1 MNKNRRKSEI
11 MREVFVNELIKEVL
25 GPRGGAEE
33 TLHDDPYDEYL
44 TGVIIPQRWKGEKPD
59 EGEDATELSAG
70 GGTSEDDLVDI
81 EILSGISP
89 ALDPRSKIR
98 SFGLSFRLEGKDPSM
113 KLCVTWG
120 RYHPDV
126 EKEGEEW
133 KRESNYVIRDLK
145 LADIDGSKY
154 TKISAYSKDDGEIFL
169 AIRKKVS
176 GEKTFVTVKLIND
189 LHPDGKNRPVTSCCL
204 FQPSVRIKLPEGVR
218 LISEKAEVPESI
230 EDATL
235 QFLYRERPSL
245 ARGHMCAVFWKD
257 VDPEQCAG
265 KSRIDFPSI
274 WADCASDSECRKFL
288 APDIR
293 TEFVPLYAI
302 PSPEFDWM
310 SEYYDPPVL
319 SAYQLSEMWNDDVID
334 KNLSSICTAYRKWM
348 EENNTSLNNI
358 TGDELHAAKE
368 IVNSQKI
375 ANERLLSGIDLI
387 KKDRDVRLSFCFAN
401 RVIWQQNQWK
411 KKGDEF
417 SWRPFQLA
425 FFIMNIEPIFNE
437 NSNYRNVADLLW
449 IPTGGGKTEAYL
461 AIMAFAMALRR
472 RKALASSTDS
482 IIRTG
487 GGTAVIS
494 RYTLR
499 LLTVQQFRRTVQMV
513 TAAEYL
519 RVQIDNGKIGW
530 RPIKCDIGDD
540 FIYGSLRFSTGL
552 WVGGG
557 VTPNNLL
564 GQGYGAIEALRG
576 EAKDAGEPA
585 QLTACPACGALLSIP
600 DGGMAEGKQTIHL
613 VLKTDANMKSVENF
627 FEKLDTKDG
636 KMNVKE
642 ATVTAENHSAGH
654 FTVSLTIN
662 CNARIDEKDFE
673 NLSHQIIE
681 DANKNGMNLIIA
693 SFRASR
699 PGYFPVIEPKSK
711 NTVKEGDFEIYCP
724 DPSCTLNKGPR
735 WKEGVP
741 LNIVPDDR
749 EKLPDNLYVRKV
761 KSPFTGGTRIPIPAY
776 TVDEQ
781 VYRRCPTVI
790 VGTADKIARLAFE
803 PRAASI
809 FGNVEKY
816 SACYGYYRDDL
827 WPKGQNPAGRCKEE
841 EMSVSVTPFSPPD
854 LIVQDELHL
863 IDGPLG
869 SMFGLYE
876 TIVDALCTSGSRV
889 PKHIASTATIKHAAS
904 QIKSLFAR
912 ELFQFPPHGMKIEG
926 NFFMRYPSSE
936 TAWNEE
942 KPGRLYIG
950 ICAPGR
956 GAHTPLIRMW
966 SRILSTGKN
975 MIHDKHAD
983 HFWTIVGY
991 FNAIRELGGSLA
1003 LYRQDIVERLR
1014 KITESSVARDIDISK
1029 TMELSSR
1036 IDSTRLPSI
1045 LKELENVK
1053 TPVDRNPDA
1062 IFTTSMFGTG
1072 VDIPH
1077 LSLMV
1082 VHGQPKT
1089 TSAYIQATGRV
1100 GRNYGALVLTSLR
1113 ASRPRDMSHY
1123 EMFVS
1128 YHHRIYLDVEPVS
1141 VSPFSEGALRRASG
1155 PAAVAYL
1162 RNVRRPQVKWW
1173 DNNDGDAVI
1182 GVDSEK
1188 DIRQVIELFEKR
1200 FGRQPEYVKQG
1211 RTASEIENYVKSQIE
1226 RWKKIAELCKTS
1238 LVFNEYV
1245 MYGDPKKDVV
1255 LGDPVHKHAGKK
1267 IVYHNAP
1274 QSLRDVEETTGFQV

>member
-1 MNKNRRKSEI
+1 
-11 MREVFVNELIKEVL
+11 MRDLFVNELINEVL

-44 TGVIIPQRWKGEKPD
+44 TGVIVPQRWKGKKPD

-70 GGTSEDDLVDI
+70 GGTSEDDLSDV

-89 ALDPRSKIR
+89 ALDPRSRIR
-98 SFGLSFRLEGKDPSM
+98 SFGLSFRIDGKDPSM

-120 RYHPDV
+120 RYHPHV
-126 EKEGEEW
+126 EKEVEEW
-133 KRESNYVIRDLK
+133 KRESNYVIRELK
-145 LADIDGSKY
+145 LADIDDHKY
-154 TKISAYSKDDGEIFL
+154 TKISVYSKDDGEIFL
-169 AIRKKVS
+169 AIQKKLG
-176 GEKTFVTVKLIND
+176 GENTFVTIKLIND
-189 LHPDGKNRPVTSCCL
+189 LHPEGKNRPVTLCCI
-204 FQPSVRIKLPEGVR
+204 FQPSVRIKLPEGIR
-218 LISEKAEVPESI
+218 LISEKAEAPKSM

-245 ARGHMCAVFWKD
+245 ARGHMCAAFWKD
-257 VDPEQCAG
+257 VDPEQHAV
-265 KSRIDFPSI
+265 KSGMDFSSI
-274 WADCASDSECRKFL
+274 WVDCATDIECRKFL

-302 PSPEFDWM
+302 PSPEFDWR

-319 SAYQLSEMWNDDVID
+319 SAEHLSEMWSDDEIN
-334 KNLSSICTAYRKWM
+334 KNLSSFCIAYRKWI
-348 EENNTSLNNI
+348 EENNVSLNNI
-358 TGDELHAAKE
+358 TDDELHLAKE

-375 ANERLLSGIDLI
+375 AYERFLSGIDLI

-401 RVIWQQNQWK
+401 RVIWQQNLWK

-417 SWRPFQLA
+417 KWRPFQLA

-461 AIMAFAMALRR
+461 AIMAFSMALRR
-472 RKALASSTDS
+472 RKAIASGRDS
-482 IIRTG
+482 INRTG
-487 GGTAVIS
+487 GGTSVIS

-519 RVQIDNGKIGW
+519 RIQISNRKVGW
-530 RPIKCDIGDD
+530 RPRKCEIEDD

-564 GQGYGAIEALRG
+564 GQGYGAIEVLRG
-576 EAKDAGEPA
+576 EATDAGEPA
-585 QLTACPACGALLSIP
+585 QLTECPVCGALLSIP
-600 DGGMAEGKQTIHL
+600 DGGVAEGKHTIHL
-613 VLKTDANMKSVENF
+613 VLKTEANMKLMEQF
-627 FEKLDTKDG
+627 FEKLDTKDE
-636 KMNVKE
+636 KMKVE
-642 ATVTAENHSAGH
+642 TTTVTADNHSPGY
-654 FTVSLTIN
+654 FTVSFTLN
-662 CNARIDEKDFE
+662 CNVRIVEKDFE

-681 DANKNGMNLIIA
+681 DANKKGMNLTVA

-724 DPSCTLNKGPR
+724 DSGCSLNKGLQ

-741 LNIVPDDR
+741 LNIVPDDQ
-749 EKLPDNLYVRKV
+749 EKLPDDLYVRKV
-761 KSPFTGGTRIPIPAY
+761 KSPFTDGTRIPISAY

-781 VYRRCPTVI
+781 IYRRCPTII

-827 WPKGQNPAGRCKEE
+827 WPKGQNATSKCKEAR
-841 EMSVSVTPFSPPD
+841 MSVSVPPFSPPD

-876 TIVDALCTSGSRV
+876 TIVDTLCTSEGRI

-912 ELFQFPPHGMKIEG
+912 EPFQFPPHGMKIDD
-926 NFFMRYPSSE
+926 NFFMRYPSPE
-936 TAWNEE
+936 KAWNEE

-950 ICAPGR
+950 ICTPGR

-966 SRILSTGKN
+966 TRILKTGKDTIN
-975 MIHDKHAD
+975 DKHAD
-983 HFWTIVGY
+983 NFWTVVGY
-991 FNAIRELGGSLA
+991 FNAIRELGGALA
-1003 LYRQDIVERLR
+1003 LYRQDIVERMR
-1014 KITESSVARDIDISK
+1014 KISESSCARDIDTSK

-1100 GRNYGALVLTSLR
+1100 GRNYGALVLTFLR

-1162 RNVRRPQVKWW
+1162 RNMRRPHVKWW
-1173 DNNDGDAVI
+1173 ENDDGIAVLE
-1182 GVDSEK
+1182 VDSEK

-1200 FGRQPEYVKQG
+1200 FSRQPEHVKQG
-1211 RTASEIENYVKSQIE
+1211 RTAYEIENYIKSQIE
-1226 RWKKIAELCKTS
+1226 RWKKIAELHKTS

-1255 LGDPVHKHAGKK
+1255 LGDPTHKHAGKK
-1267 IVYHNAP
+1267 IVYSNAP